1 MTKPKII
8 VLEGVNGCGKTTQ
21 INELKKHF
29 SSRKVLIVAEKNT
42 RIMTAINAIGGIES
56 FNQMT
61 QALIYLACRS
71 ENLNQINNS
80 DAEIVLYDRYF
91 LSTCVYQNLVSS
103 SLISLINLAI
113 ESFSKLKPN
122 LTIFLHLN
130 SDASA
135 SRVIEREKSVELDKD
150 RLVNAHNQIIDR
162 YEQSIQRGCPN
173 KIVKI
178 DSMQPKENVT
188 LGILK
193 EVNALWR

>member
-1 MTKPKII
+1 MSKPKII

-21 INELKKHF
+21 INSLKKYF
-29 SSRKVLIVAEKNT
+29 SPRKVLIVAEKNT
-42 RIMTAINAIGGIES
+42 RIMTAVNAIGGIES

-71 ENLNQINNS
+71 ENLSQINNS

-103 SLISLINLAI
+103 GLISLINLAI

-135 SRVIEREKSVELDKD
+135 SRVIEREKSVELNKD
-150 RLVNAHNQIIDR
+150 RLVDAHKQIIHR

-173 KIVKI
+173 KIVRI
-178 DSMQPKENVT
+178 DSMQSKDKVT
-188 LGILK
+188 LDILK
-193 EVNALWR
+193 EVNDLW